1 MRKQRPANDRNSD
14 ELKSWELPGT
24 ESNQP
29 ASCPLLATAKL
40 LPIRYGRVEV
50 PPEGKAAGMPYELKS
65 RPLGYRLLR
74 EGYIY
79 ILDESA
85 ESLDEYVFEDGTL
98 SGHNEGKLEYPL
110 DHVLYACFTEV
121 RLTDKKKAQVLD
133 SQSERAHFMQ
143 KIDLPNASPVS
154 GGEHLLTLDQASQWV
169 AEFAEDYEPE
179 MPDGGNPQEYEP
191 YYWENQPYYHKTRLG
206 KLLSQQEIEDPSDC
220 LCIVLRDDVGVML
233 DLAQHQNDVVGWLE
247 EWTLGPDGTRSVE
260 RDYMLGTIIESITV
274 MDDAAVIGFM
284 RSHSDSDVQSMIS
297 NLNELQQDEQAR
309 TISALT
315 DWLNTDSDDGRGIGA
330 TTQSHPTELKAQ
342 LDKIREDANRA
353 NYLVIAD
360 RLNQVTEDYYTRR
373 ALASVEQG
381 FVDEH
386 IEAIKKLKK
395 QHNANLR
402 NTLNGVGFGKQGI
415 NDLIDRPGMNEF
427 MQAQREKLARWQT
440 ELALVTEDRTSLI
453 ADSRFQS
460 AAWYFDPDD
469 EGQVGSSLMLEYQC
483 LKDVCRTDE
492 AAEKIAEWM
501 EQEPQYSRPMFYTL
515 PLSEQVS
522 GAELVTTYASITS
535 AGYGIVTRAK
545 EYSESLFKAEA
556 GRLPA
561 LESMSE
567 EIRLNAAAIGDALSP
582 AISLSIAS
590 TMEDIYRGLD
600 ADRMPSLDEIFRNL
614 SFFLK
619 GKLLEAARSG
629 RVEFRLASAEELEE
643 FKVNLHKIMQLNEQ
657 ISDVNSE
664 HDKVKSTHGHRS
676 ETAKQLVDQFHSLR
690 DEQRLLG
697 ERLAAALSPIDESD
711 PRISLAPP
719 DAANGKA
726 AVSIIL
732 SAAADQ
738 REVGRVVQSIRS
750 GAPAVPAANAL
761 GDGIGVA
768 IFFVQ
773 LANFGGALE
782 EFIKSKNAFGS
793 GKNSFTP
800 VVEAFAGSSAAG
812 LACAQGI
819 VDSALGARAQQLAN
833 AWKGTE
839 LKGVHAQMGRM
850 HAFLGGFAYVT
861 GFIAS
866 GFSINKHRSNWL
878 DAVKAGNQQA
888 EYAAITAMIG
898 SGGLAATNTVGAVS
912 SLSAWRQVASAGRE
926 AAQTLGGDVAKAR
939 ATAWAATG
947 PRLASLFARLNLF
960 GLAFT
965 VIELGSTWY
974 YNYNTR
980 SQLDEWISSTPW
992 SNDPRKKRDHVI
1004 DDYLA
1009 ALEQTR
1015 DWLTLTRAGK
1025 NDDGRQGFHLNFYGL
1040 PADALKKPITGAPSR
1055 KVSLACWLVQP
1066 EAGWWVFSRDPETWV
1081 RAMAPMSETLWVNEQ
1096 ADFLRVGFFPPKH
1109 QKTEHGRETSELAL
1123 MVKIESLHTE
1133 ERYTGSVYMLRI
1145 KPDSEFPLL
1154 PVQEAPVEPA
1164 VWWELDWPFVPIEAV
1179 A

>member
-1 MRKQRPANDRNSD
+1 
-14 ELKSWELPGT
+14 
-24 ESNQP
+24 
-29 ASCPLLATAKL
+29 
-40 LPIRYGRVEV
+40 
-50 PPEGKAAGMPYELKS
+50 MPYELKS
-65 RPLGYRLLR
+65 RALGYRLIR
-74 EGYIY
+74 DGYIY
-79 ILDESA
+79 ILDEGA
-85 ESLDEYVFEDGTL
+85 ESLHEYVYEDGAL

-110 DHVLYACFTEV
+110 NHILYVCFSEV
-121 RLTDKKKAQVLD
+121 RLTDKKKAQVLG
-133 SQSERAHFMQ
+133 SPSERPEFMQ
-143 KIDLPNASPVS
+143 KIDLRNASPVS
-154 GGEHLLTLDQASQWV
+154 GGEHLLTLDQANQWV
-169 AEFAEDYEPE
+169 AEFAEDFEPE
-179 MPDGGNPQEYEP
+179 MTDGGNPQEYEA
-191 YYWENQPYYHKTRLG
+191 YFWENQPYYHKTRLG

-247 EWTLGPDGTRSVE
+247 AWTLGPDGTRSVE

-274 MDDAAVIGFM
+274 MDDAAVVGLM
-284 RSHSDSDVQSMIS
+284 RSHSDSDVQAMVSS
-297 NLNELQQDEQAR
+297 LDELPQDEQEKA
-309 TISALT
+309 IAALT
-315 DWLNTDSDDGRGIGA
+315 DWLNTDSDDGHGIGV
-330 TTQSHPTELKAQ
+330 TTQPHPPELQAQ
-342 LDKIREDANRA
+342 LDEIRKGANRS
-353 NYLVIAD
+353 NYLEIAD
-360 RLNQVTEDYYTRR
+360 RLNGETEDYYTRQ
-373 ALASVEQG
+373 ALAGAQQS
-381 FVDEH
+381 FVDAH
-386 IEAIKKLKK
+386 LEAIKRLKK
-395 QHNANLR
+395 QHNTNLK

-415 NDLIDRPGMNEF
+415 NDLIDRPRMNEF
-427 MQAQREKLARWQT
+427 MQTQREKLARWQS
-440 ELALVTEDRTSLI
+440 ELALITEDRTNLVTE
-453 ADSRFQS
+453 SRFQK
-460 AAWYFDPDD
+460 AAWYFDPEN
-469 EGQVGSSLMLEYQC
+469 EGQVNTSLMLEYQC
-483 LKDVCRTDE
+483 LKDLCRTDE
-492 AAEKIAEWM
+492 TAEKIAEWM
-501 EQEPQYSRPMFYTL
+501 EQNPQYSRPMFYTL
-515 PLSEQVS
+515 SLADQASS
-522 GAELVTTYASITS
+522 AELITTYASIMA
-535 AGYGIVTRAK
+535 AGYSIVTKAK
-545 EYSESLFKAEA
+545 EYGESLSTAEA

-561 LESMSE
+561 LEAMSE
-567 EIRLNAAAIGDALSP
+567 EIRLSAAAIGDALSP
-582 AISLSIAS
+582 AISLSIAN
-590 TMEDIYRGLD
+590 TMEELYRGLD

-614 SFFLK
+614 PFFLK
-619 GKLLEAARSG
+619 GKLLDAARSG
-629 RVEFRLASAEELEE
+629 QVEFRLASADELEE
-643 FKVNLHKIMQLNEQ
+643 FKVNLHKIMQLNEK

-738 REVGRVVQSIRS
+738 REVGRMLQSVRRGS
-750 GAPAVPAANAL
+750 PAVPAANAL
-761 GDGIGVA
+761 GDAIGVA

-773 LANFGGALE
+773 LANFWSAFD
-782 EFIKSKNAFGS
+782 EFLKSENAFGS
-793 GKNSFTP
+793 GRRSALP
-800 VVEAFAGSSAAG
+800 LVEAFWGSSAAG
-812 LACAQGI
+812 LACAQGF
-819 VDSALGARAQQLAN
+819 VDSALNARAQQLAN
-833 AWKGTE
+833 AWKGAE

-850 HAFLGGFAYVT
+850 HAFLGGFAYVA

-898 SGGLAATNTVGAVS
+898 SGGLAATNMVGAFS
-912 SLSAWRQVASAGRE
+912 SVRAWAQVASAGRE

-992 SNDPRKKRDHVI
+992 SNDPRKRKDHLI

-1009 ALEQTR
+1009 ALERTR
-1015 DWLTLTRAGK
+1015 DFLTLTRAED
-1025 NDDGRQGFHLNFYGL
+1025 NEDGRQGFYLNCYGL
-1040 PADALKKPITGAPSR
+1040 PADALKKPITGAPPR

-1066 EAGWWVFSRDPETWV
+1066 EASWWMFSRDPETWV
-1081 RAMAPMSETLWVNEQ
+1081 RAMAPLSETLWVNEQ
-1096 ADFLRVGFFPPKH
+1096 ADFLRVGFYPPKH

-1123 MVKIESLHTE
+1123 MVKIETLHTE

-1154 PVQEAPVEPA
+1154 PVQEAPIEQA